1 MVLEKE
7 IPRFLEWI
15 GGAAL
20 QWCIVLGVLVA
31 LGLGFGLLVSII
43 RRGPV
48 RGTASLFRVAWSAL
62 ADVFLMSPRR
72 ISALAW
78 LAVKESIRKKVVVAV
93 GIFIMVLMLA
103 GWFLDPASEDP
114 GRLYLSFVMSTT
126 SYLVLLLAL
135 FLSVFSLP
143 GDLKNKTLHTVVT
156 KPVRHSEIVL
166 GRIVGFTAVCT
177 FLLAVMA
184 VLSYLFVVRG
194 LAHEHVLMAADMTPR
209 DAKAAAR
216 GEAVTLVGKTSKQ
229 HGHSHEVVVDPSG
242 ATRTRL
248 EHGHTHTVV
257 VDNSGPETRY
267 RIGPPEGVLVARV
280 PIRGKLRFR
289 DTEGRDKKEGI
300 NVGDEWTYRSYIQ
313 GGTPAAAIWSFEK
326 LRPGQFPDDQLPI
339 EMTLGVFRTHK
350 GEITR
355 TVLGGLSLRNPDT
368 GLTVEVE
375 IFESKEFVAQRL
387 WVPKQIVKYSNRQV
401 ISRQEETAEGLK
413 MTPPPEQLDLNLAQK
428 TEFDLFEDLV
438 TPDGR
443 LEIWLQ
449 CLEPGQHFGAA
460 QPDLY
465 LRAADASVPLN
476 FVKGFYGIW
485 LQVLVLTSFGV
496 MFSTFLSGA
505 VAMLATIGVLIA
517 GFFTDFM
524 AALGRG
530 EMIGGGP
537 IESFRRLV
545 TQDNM
550 MSDMTPGLTTDVIK
564 LADRI
569 VEPALRVAASLLPP
583 FGEFSC
589 ANFVANGF
597 NIPPDFVFTRTVTAL
612 AFLAPL
618 FVIGYLFMRNREVAR

>member
-1 MVLEKE
+1 MD
-7 IPRFLEWI
+7 RR
-15 GGAAL
+15 GGI
-20 QWCIVLGVLVA
+20 QWCIVLGVLVV
-31 LGLGFGLLVSII
+31 LGLCFGLLVSII

-62 ADVFLMSPRR
+62 ADVCLMSPRR

-93 GIFIMVLMLA
+93 GIFILVLMLA

-166 GRIVGFTAVCT
+166 GRIIGFTAVCT
-177 FLLAVMA
+177 FLLAVMG

-194 LAHEHVLMAADMTPR
+194 LAHEHVLMAADMAPR

-216 GEAVTLVGKTSKQ
+216 GEAVTLIGKTSKQ

-267 RIGPPEGVLVARV
+267 RVGPPEGVLVARV
-280 PIRGKLRFR
+280 PVRGKLRFR

-313 GGTPAAAIWSFEK
+313 GGTPAAAIWSFEN

-387 WVPKQIVKYSNRQV
+387 WVPQQIVKYSNRQV
-401 ISRQEETAEGLK
+401 ISRQEETPEGLK
-413 MTPPPEQLDLNLAQK
+413 LTPPPDQLDMGLAQK

-460 QPDLY
+460 S
-465 LRAADASVPLN
+465 R
-476 FVKGFYGIW
+476 
-485 LQVLVLTSFGV
+485 TSI
-496 MFSTFLSGA
+496 SA
-505 VAMLATIGVLIA
+505 
-517 GFFTDFM
+517 
-524 AALGRG
+524 
-530 EMIGGGP
+530 P
-537 IESFRRLV
+537 P
-545 TQDNM
+545 
-550 MSDMTPGLTTDVIK
+550 TP
-564 LADRI
+564 RC
-569 VEPALRVAASLLPP
+569 R
-583 FGEFSC
+583 
-589 ANFVANGF
+589 
-597 NIPPDFVFTRTVTAL
+597 
-612 AFLAPL
+612 
-618 FVIGYLFMRNREVAR
+618 